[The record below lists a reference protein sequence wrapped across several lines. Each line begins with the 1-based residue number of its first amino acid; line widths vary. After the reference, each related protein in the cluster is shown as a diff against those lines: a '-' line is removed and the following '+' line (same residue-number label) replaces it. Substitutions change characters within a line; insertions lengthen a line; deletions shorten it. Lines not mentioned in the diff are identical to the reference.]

1 MNRVNVASVA
11 QLCGTHALGNV
22 LGCSGKIIQICSD
35 TDTMKVS
42 IQENT
47 MQRKWHCISIV

>member
-1 MNRVNVASVA
+1 MNQVNVASVA

-47 MQRKWHCISIV
+47 MQRK